1 CWFSVDVIHD
11 GYGPN
16 RLLPEK
22 VYFDEKTGI
31 WKKKKYTLS
40 KESIQRSKDVYGI
53 VNLSELQ
60 PVHLYN
66 IQTINAH
73 GYAVIDNNVSLQE
86 QKKG

>member
-1 CWFSVDVIHD
+1 M
-11 GYGPN
+11 
-16 RLLPEK
+16 
-22 VYFDEKTGI
+22 
-31 WKKKKYTLS
+31 S

-86 QKKG
+86 QKKGLIAPLTFKKDILPVILLSFSGNENHSVDNVS